1 MSSQHPTGG
10 NLQKKGWTLVESHE
24 HPSVADSELITAA
37 RDRALAI
44 LDELK
49 RRK

>member
-1 MSSQHPTGG
+1 MSSQHPTID
-10 NLQKKGWTLVESHE
+10 NLKRKGWALVESHE
-24 HPSVADSELITAA
+24 HPSVADLELATAA

-49 RRK
+49 RNK